1 MKSLKSRVL
10 SGVGAALVAIGMSA
24 SAMASYDAPDSG
36 DIDLVQPYTLTGL
49 LNILVGDVTALLG
62 VSVIDDVK
70 LVDVADVLNNS
81 DIGILNN
88 VLNNVLVKLQ
98 ILNIQNVLKDVDV
111 ANGLKVGDILSDN
124 DIDLK
129 DVVDVK
135 IEDNKLL
142 VFHK

>member
-1 MKSLKSRVL
+1 
-10 SGVGAALVAIGMSA
+10 
-24 SAMASYDAPDSG
+24 MATYDAPDSS
-36 DIDLVQPYTLTGL
+36 DIDLVQSNTVVGL
-49 LNILVGDVTALLG
+49 INLLVGDVTALLG
-62 VSVIDDVK
+62 VNIIDDVK

-81 DIGILNN
+81 EVGILNN

-142 VFHK
+142 VFYK

>member
-1 MKSLKSRVL
+1 
-10 SGVGAALVAIGMSA
+10 
-24 SAMASYDAPDSG
+24 MASYTTPDSG
-36 DIDLVQPYTLTGL
+36 DIDLVQGHTLTGL
-49 LNILVGDVTALLG
+49 INILVGDVTALLG
-62 VSVIDDVK
+62 VDVIDDVK
-70 LVDVADVLNNS
+70 IVDVADVLNNS
-81 DIGILNN
+81 EVGILNN

-142 VFHK
+142 VFYK